1 MQKYFNAYLKNTM
14 EKLYWNSRR
23 YKLEKKKEYIN
34 LVGTVARIETYCM
47 GFIAKT
53 SAKNGQRGINTK
65 LQ

>member
-1 MQKYFNAYLKNTM
+1 M

-34 LVGTVARIETYCM
+34 LVGTVARRIETYCM

-53 SAKNGQRGINTK
+53 SAKNGQK
-65 LQ
+65 A